1 MTDPQSQW
9 SDPTKDPAQAQ
20 QSPAPQSVEPPQ
32 WSGSAPVYPPPPP
45 VSAAPDSGYTYQQT
59 QYQQAPYQA
68 PYQDP
73 YQQPGQYPPAPYQQ
87 SPYGPAYAPVQP
99 TNGLAIASMIVA
111 ILGFGPIG
119 AIMGHIARRQIRE
132 RGEQGDG
139 FALAGIIVGWV
150 TTAFWVLFCGGF
162 IALGALGAAAGAGS
176 PGPGY

>member
-1 MTDPQSQW
+1 MTDPQSW
-9 SDPTKDPAQAQ
+9 SDPTKEPGQTPQ
-20 QSPAPQSVEPPQ
+20 YPAPQSAEEPQ

-59 QYQQAPYQA
+59 

-73 YQQPGQYPPAPYQQ
+73 YQQPAQYQAGQYQAAPYQQ

-111 ILGFGPIG
+111 ILGFGPIA

-150 TTAFWVLFCGGF
+150 TTGFWVLFCGGF

-176 PGPGY
+176 AGTGY

>member
-1 MTDPQSQW
+1 MTDPQSSW
-9 SDPTKDPAQAQ
+9 SDPTKEP
-20 QSPAPQSVEPPQ
+20 QSPAPQTAESPQ

-45 VSAAPDSGYTYQQT
+45 VSAAPDTGYTYQ
-59 QYQQAPYQA
+59 QA

-73 YQQPGQYPPAPYQQ
+73 YQQPAQYPAQYQPAPYQQ

-111 ILGFGPIG
+111 ILGFGPIA

-150 TTAFWVLFCGGF
+150 TTGFWVLFCGGF
-162 IALGALGAAAGAGS
+162 IALGMLGAAAGAGS
-176 PGPGY
+176 AGASY